1 MPLHMVRVDLSE
13 APRLLRFPLPIMDFG
28 IVTEEN
34 NSFRGRHHNQIE
46 FCVRMSSDD
55 EFAMDTV
62 GETIYTNRF
71 PHVFVK
77 VDGPLHE
84 YRYRGRREAFFFIYH
99 SSLLPKFAEAGIE
112 WNPPCWEIVL
122 TPRVMDC
129 VRELTALLPES
140 QERGVADRV
149 DALCW
154 QLLLELT
161 LLRKNLRKAGDPN
174 EEKIRRIA
182 SRIQLHYKDTPDLD
196 ALIQEHGFSRRTFFR
211 HWSRF
216 YSRTPSQMILDLKMK
231 EAQHLL
237 ASDSMPVSEIA
248 ELLRFSGSAYFISSF
263 RKYFGMTP
271 LQFRRKRNGFS

>member
-13 APRLLRFPLPIMDFG
+13 APRLLRFPLPVMDFG

-112 WNPPCWEIVL
+112 WNPPLLGDCSHAARHGLRPGTDRTAAGIAG
-122 TPRVMDC
+122 TGGGRPRG
-129 VRELTALLPES
+129 RP
-140 QERGVADRV
+140 
-149 DALCW
+149 
-154 QLLLELT
+154 
-161 LLRKNLRKAGDPN
+161 
-174 EEKIRRIA
+174 
-182 SRIQLHYKDTPDLD
+182 
-196 ALIQEHGFSRRTFFR
+196 
-211 HWSRF
+211 
-216 YSRTPSQMILDLKMK
+216 
-231 EAQHLL
+231 LL
-237 ASDSMPVSEIA
+237 AAAP
-248 ELLRFSGSAYFISSF
+248 
-263 RKYFGMTP
+263 
-271 LQFRRKRNGFS
+271 